1 MPYLGGS
8 PLNLVAVQSRPT
20 ADGMSTFVGG
30 RSRNINVNFYN
41 AGREADKQKLKK
53 AGQKSSKSGAFSV
66 FTGGTLVKPW
76 PGIGKVGSD
85 SGDNTGLVADYPG
98 VSRRTLHNNDIY
110 DTSILNIVEK
120 LSKTKSAALRAS
132 DFAYLKHIGV
142 FPNNRLIICRRFSG
156 PCGDDV
162 FRIGT
167 APVAVLI
174 GFREPGTDFLDITF
188 GEEWV
193 DADAGF
199 EQIVN
204 GIGDDILKVSGLGT
218 QAKEAFNA
226 IPLPGWTE
234 NLQRYVLEK
243 IGVYEKGASSRP
255 LPAGD
260 PNLIKEAKTRKTIAN
275 GTAGSGLSCKVS
287 IKVDIEY
294 EQKFISGIDS
304 TIVYQDII
312 QNVLRF
318 ATSQKTDYGLDPDF
332 GEKMKSWAKNPR
344 LIIKE
349 ISDAFKNAITT
360 VKEELKKFLQEI
372 IDSGKENQNGG
383 DKEGDDDEKEE
394 AGFAG
399 ELLGE
404 VESAF
409 KKVTDSLEKVIAKY
423 EQQII
428 GVISALSGMPSTPWH
443 VTIGNPLRPI
453 FCAGDMYTTAV
464 TMTMGSTLMFNDLP
478 ANIKVSFQLDN
489 ARPWGLQEIM
499 AKFNTGN
506 IRTVNI
512 KKDTNSLFPGQL
524 LDDNTYQFTEQ
535 NQGPVTGTTSLTQ
548 NSGLT
553 SPQNSTDVKPGSNPN
568 APIGTTGSQTPQ
580 SKEGAMK
587 ETINPDPNS
596 SQPPANKEVKQE
608 VTTPEWKPFTIVEEG
623 VVAWGD
629 ARSDVFP
636 GTGTPPTAFWY
647 VKRDY
652 PPGKYLYE
660 AAAPD
665 FIDVTDYSNSR
676 LQGVIGSDEQ
686 NSGIIAELKQ
696 RAINRA
702 KSSLSTYKVQ
712 ETQNSEN

>member
-41 AGREADKQKLKK
+41 AGREADKAKLKK

-85 SGDNTGLVADYPG
+85 SGDNTGLVAEYPG

-167 APVAVLI
+167 SPVAVLI

-188 GEEWV
+188 GEEWI
-193 DADAGF
+193 DAEGGF

-349 ISDAFKNAITT
+349 IVDAFKAAIKSVT
-360 VKEELKKFLQEI
+360 EELNKFLQEI
-372 IDSGKENQNGG
+372 IGSGEKKQGEG

-394 AGFAG
+394 AGFAK

-464 TMTMGSTLMFNDLP
+464 TLTMGSTLMFNDLP

-608 VTTPEWKPFTIVEEG
+608 VTTPEWKPFTSVEEG

-629 ARSDVFP
+629 ARSDIFP
-636 GTGTPPTAFWY
+636 GTGTPPTASWR
-647 VKRDY
+647 VKRDQT
-652 PPGKYLYE
+652 PGKYFYE
-660 AAAPD
+660 AVSPD
-665 FIDVTDYSNSR
+665 FIDVTDYTANR
-676 LQGVIGSDEQ
+676 LQGVVGSDEK

-712 ETQNSEN
+712 ETQN

>member
-53 AGQKSSKSGAFSV
+53 SGQKSSKSGAFSV

-76 PGIGKVGSD
+76 PGIDKVGKD

-120 LSKTKSAALRAS
+120 LSKSTSGALRAS

-167 APVAVLI
+167 TPLAVLI

-188 GEEWV
+188 GEEWT
-193 DADAGF
+193 DAEGGF
-199 EQIVN
+199 ESILN

-218 QAKEAFNA
+218 QAGKAFNA

-234 NLQRYVLEK
+234 NLQRLVLEK
-243 IGVYEKGASSRP
+243 IGVFEQGASSRK

-260 PNLIKEAKTRKTIAN
+260 PNLIKEAKARKTIPN

-318 ATSQKTDYGLDPDF
+318 ATSQKTDFGLDPDF
-332 GEKMKSWAKNPR
+332 GAKMKSWAKNPKL
-344 LIIKE
+344 LIDEIFKVFTDAIK
-349 ISDAFKNAITT
+349 T
-360 VKEELKKFLQEI
+360 VKDELLKFLNDI
-372 IDSGKENQNGG
+372 ISSDGEEE
-383 DKEGDDDEKEE
+383 DTEGEE
-394 AGFAG
+394 AGFASQ
-399 ELLGE
+399 LLG
-404 VESAF
+404 VVQGAF
-409 KKVTDSLEKVIAKY
+409 DKVTGSLLKVISKY

-428 GVISALSGMPSTPWH
+428 GVISALSGLPSTPWH

-464 TMTMGSTLMFNDLP
+464 TLTMGSTLMFNDLP

-512 KKDTNSLFPGQL
+512 KKDSNSLLPGQL
-524 LDDNTYQFTEQ
+524 FDDNTYQFTEQ
-535 NQGPVTGTTSLTQ
+535 NQGPVTGTTSPTQ
-548 NSGLT
+548 NAGST
-553 SPQNSTDVKPGSNPN
+553 SPQNSSDIKPGSNPE
-568 APIGTTGSQTPQ
+568 AKLGATGSQTPQ
-580 SKEGAMK
+580 SKEGGMK
-587 ETINPDPNS
+587 ETIDPDPNS
-596 SQPPANKEVKQE
+596 KEPPAKKEVKQE
-608 VTTPEWKPFTIVEEG
+608 VNTPDWKPYTDVEVG
-623 VVAWGD
+623 FVAWGD
-629 ARSDVFP
+629 ARSDVFS
-636 GTGTPPTAFWY
+636 GQGSPPTAGWR
-647 VKRDY
+647 VKRH
-652 PPGKYLYE
+652 PTPNKYFFE
-660 AAAPD
+660 ATAPD
-665 FIDVTDYSNSR
+665 FTYTGLSETGSFTKAI
-676 LQGVIGSDEQ
+676 QGIAGGDSQ
-686 NSGIIAELKQ
+686 NSGIIADLKQ
-696 RAINRA
+696 RAINAA
-702 KSSLSTYKVQ
+702 KNSFKNYKVE
-712 ETQNSEN
+712 ETQNEQG

>member
-41 AGREADKQKLKK
+41 AGREADKAKLKK

-188 GEEWV
+188 GEEWT
-193 DADAGF
+193 DAEGGF
-199 EQIVN
+199 ESIVN

-218 QAKEAFNA
+218 QAGKAFNA

-243 IGVYEKGASSRP
+243 IGVYETGASSRK

-318 ATSQKTDYGLDPDF
+318 ATSQKTDYGLDPNF
-332 GEKMKSWAKNPR
+332 AEKMKSWAKNPK
-344 LIIKE
+344 LIIDE
-349 ISDAFKNAITT
+349 ILTAFKNAINT
-360 VKEELKKFLQEI
+360 VKEELTKFLNDI
-372 IDSGKENQNGG
+372 ISSGGEEEGKGDS
-383 DKEGDDDEKEE
+383 EGEE
-394 AGFAG
+394 AGFAQQI
-399 ELLGE
+399 LG
-404 VESAF
+404 VVTTAF
-409 KKVTDSLEKVIAKY
+409 EKVTDSLSKVIGKY

-428 GVISALSGMPSTPWH
+428 GVISALSGLPSTPWH

-464 TMTMGSTLMFNDLP
+464 TLTMGSTLMFNDLP

-512 KKDTNSLFPGQL
+512 KKDTNSELPGQL

-587 ETINPDPNS
+587 ETIDPDPNS

-702 KSSLSTYKVQ
+702 KSSLSTFKVQ